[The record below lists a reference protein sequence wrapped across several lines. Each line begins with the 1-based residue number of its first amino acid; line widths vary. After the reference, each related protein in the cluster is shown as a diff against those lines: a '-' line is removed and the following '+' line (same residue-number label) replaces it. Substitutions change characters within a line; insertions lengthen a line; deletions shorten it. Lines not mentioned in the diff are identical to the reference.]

1 MIMRVRF
8 VAVLMTT
15 LCVAL
20 ASTPAVASHVSVDFG
35 PIFGPGSDGDD
46 FGVNSVGDGTA
57 CTAGSSGPESCP
69 LTLLNNASTGAI
81 LLGFPID
88 FGNGPVSS
96 LYANE
101 NGIVSFTG
109 PITTTSFASLA
120 SVGQPVIAPFFTDLI
135 SVTFVGTVFELTG
148 NFGQIMYQRGS
159 ASAMLNADGNFE
171 QVDEVPAFSAL
182 WYGPTNASGAEI
194 FAQLVLYSHASSA
207 TGDFDVRFRYGLADT
222 DQYNTGSGTSGIAG
236 LLLGS
241 NSLNITGPI
250 LATTDYF
257 YSFRGGKLVGA
268 VVPPT
273 LTCPTAAAQ
282 VGTPY
287 SSALGVSGGVSPY
300 TYSISTGSL
309 PPVLTLNTSTGAITG
324 TPTTTGPFTFTG
336 KVVDSPLDGSQTG
349 STPSCTITVSPAAVL
364 LQLSVSPTKVNFG
377 KVPRSSVLSKTVTL
391 KNTGTGAVSI
401 GKVSVTPGA
410 GTDSDDFKAHSSCP
424 SSLAVRKKCEITVVL
439 LSDDLGSRSA
449 TLNIPN
455 NAGTSPQTVSLSADV
470 KKVQD

>member
-1 MIMRVRF
+1 MRVPL

-20 ASTPAVASHVSVDFG
+20 ASAPAVASHVSVDFG

-46 FGVNSVGDGTA
+46 FGTNSVGNGTA

-96 LYANE
+96 LYVNE
-101 NGIVSFTG
+101 NAIVSFTG
-109 PITTTSFASLA
+109 AITTTSFASLA
-120 SVGQPVIAPFFTDLI
+120 SVGQPVIAPFFTDLT
-135 SVTFVGTVFELTG
+135 SVTFVGTVFEMADT

-171 QVDEVPAFSAL
+171 QVDEVPAFSVL
-182 WYGPTNASGAEI
+182 WYGPTDASGAKI

-268 VVPPT
+268 VPPLT
-273 LTCPTAAAQ
+273 LACPAATAQ

-287 SSALGVSGGVSPY
+287 SSALVVSGGVSPY
-300 TYSISTGSL
+300 TYSISAGAL
-309 PPVLTLNTSTGAITG
+309 PDGLNLNTSTGAITG
-324 TPTTTGPFTFTG
+324 MPGSANAFLFTG
-336 KVVDSPLDGSQTG
+336 KVTDSPLDGPQTG
-349 STPSCTITVSPAAVL
+349 STPSCTITVSPAA
-364 LQLSVSPTKVNFG
+364 LQLSLSPKRVNFG
-377 KVPRSSVLSKTVTL
+377 KVPRYSVLSSTVTV
-391 KNTGTGAVSI
+391 KNTGTGAISI
-401 GKVSVTPGA
+401 GTVSVTPGA
-410 GTDSDDFKAHSSCP
+410 GTDSDEFKSHSSCP
-424 SSLAVRKKCEITVVL
+424 SSLAVRKKCAITVVL
-439 LSDDLGSRSA
+439 YADDLGSRSA

-455 NAGTSPQTVSLSADV
+455 NATGSPQTVPLSADV
-470 KKVQD
+470 KKVD